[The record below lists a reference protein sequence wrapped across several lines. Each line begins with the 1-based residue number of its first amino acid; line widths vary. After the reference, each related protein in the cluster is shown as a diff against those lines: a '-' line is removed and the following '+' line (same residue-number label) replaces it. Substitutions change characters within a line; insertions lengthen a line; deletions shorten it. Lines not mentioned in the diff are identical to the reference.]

1 MSDAQQI
8 SVLVVDDDQ
17 EMAAVVCDV
26 LRAAGYQASGA
37 GDGAAALAAVR
48 RESPDVLISDLR
60 MSGLSGHQLLLELKR
75 IAPNLPVIIIT
86 AFGSIQT
93 AVESMKLGAFDY
105 ITKPFSNDELLL
117 VVARAA
123 ETRSLRQEVRR
134 LRGEL
139 ARSYGLPNIIATNP
153 RMVALLETLK
163 QVADSGASVLLT
175 GESGTGKDLLAR
187 ALHFESSRR
196 EGPFVP
202 INCAALP
209 EALIE
214 SELFGHERG
223 AFTDARQSHV
233 GLFAAA
239 RGGTLFLDEIGEM
252 PLGLQAKLLRVIE
265 DKKVRPIGA
274 TAETPVDVR
283 VVAATN
289 ADLEQLLEQSRFRTD
304 LYYRLATVT
313 LAVPP
318 LRERPE
324 DLPLLIRHFL
334 SRASAEAGKPPPQIE
349 RDALAC
355 LRRYRWPG
363 NIRELHNVM
372 QSAVLTCTGGCLA
385 IKDLPPRVAGTG
397 TSPRSTIA
405 EAVDR
410 RLSLDRLER
419 EYVRAI
425 LSSVNGNKREAA
437 AILQIDRKTLYR
449 KIEESEPD
457 QPATPSAQ
465 EKPGPDKLAP
475 DKDGRA
481 E

>member
-1 MSDAQQI
+1 MNAGKQASI
-8 SVLVVDDDQ
+8 LIVDDDH
-17 EMAAVVCDV
+17 EMTAVVCDV
-26 LRAAGYQASGA
+26 LREAGYEAVGASKGA
-37 GDGAAALAAVR
+37 EALALVK
-48 RESPDVLISDLR
+48 RECPDVLISDLR
-60 MSGLSGHQLLLELKR
+60 MSGLSGHQLQLELKR
-75 IAPNLPVIIIT
+75 VAPNLPVIIIT

-117 VVARAA
+117 VVSRAL
-123 ETRSLRQEVRR
+123 ETGSLRQEVRR

-153 RMVALLETLK
+153 RMVAVIETLK
-163 QVADSGASVLLT
+163 QIADSPASVLLT

-196 EGPFVP
+196 DGPFIP

-214 SELFGHERG
+214 SELFGHVRG
-223 AFTDARQSHV
+223 AFTDARQSRP

-252 PLGLQAKLLRVIE
+252 PMGLQAKLLRVIE
-265 DKKVRPIGA
+265 EKKVRQIGA
-274 TAETPVDVR
+274 TEETSVDVR

-289 ADLEQLLEQSRFRTD
+289 ADLERLLEQARFRSD
-304 LYYRLATVT
+304 LYYRLAAMT
-313 LAVPP
+313 LVVPP

-324 DLPLLIRHFL
+324 DLPLLLKHFL
-334 SRASAEAGKPPPQIE
+334 SRASAEAGKTPPEVEPE
-349 RDALAC
+349 AAAC
-355 LRRYRWPG
+355 LMRYRWPG
-363 NIRELHNVM
+363 NVRELHNVI
-372 QSAVLTCTGGCLA
+372 QAAVLLCGDGKLKV
-385 IKDLPPRVAGTG
+385 KDLPARIAGIQ
-397 TSPRSTIA
+397 TSPRLTIA

-449 KIEESEPD
+449 KLEEPKPD
-457 QPATPSAQ
+457 DPPPAQQ
-465 EKPGPDKLAP
+465 EKT
-475 DKDGRA
+475 